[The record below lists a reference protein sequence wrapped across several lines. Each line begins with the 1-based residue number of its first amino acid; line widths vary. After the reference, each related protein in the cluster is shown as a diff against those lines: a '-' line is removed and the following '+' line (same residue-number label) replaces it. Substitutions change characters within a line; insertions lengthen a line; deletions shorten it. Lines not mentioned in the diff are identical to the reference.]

1 MTEVCIHFKNIL
13 VCVFQC
19 PFKSS
24 NVGSTQS
31 QFSFTFYHEKLFG
44 KFLLQ
49 FSYDGCRSV
58 RRAVFYDQN
67 MEYLGKAENGTDDIF
82 YVLPFIIGGDNYNAI
97 RCLHIDT
104 IKFKTKVVLF
114 L

>member
-1 MTEVCIHFKNIL
+1 MTEVGIHFKDIL

-19 PFKSS
+19 PFKSG
-24 NVGSTQS
+24 NIGSAQS
-31 QFSFTFYHEKLFG
+31 QFPFTLNHKKPFG

-49 FSYDGCRSV
+49 GFYNGCRSV
-58 RRAVFYDQN
+58 RRAVFYYQN
-67 MEYLGKAENGTDDIF
+67 MEYFGKAEYGTDDIF
-82 YVLPFIIGGDNYNAI
+82 YVLPFIIGRDNYNAI